1 MNTGESLEPQ
11 VVKKRAEALNDLKS
25 WQNTYKSE
33 LVPSPL
39 EDITKLQAKLE
50 LTHAHPSGIAQL
62 FASGKVTLKSLFRD
76 PGVLRAAGRNLDRVC
91 EDRDT
96 KAHESGVSELSLV
109 VGVASWNGNHV
120 PVLTY
125 PVRVVRDSSQ
135 DETVASIYFSGNVRL
150 NHALV
155 QRLRNRGIELREEVL
170 FDGSNYESGTPETS
184 AVFAAVSNQARSVFP
199 DFDIERDIVLGCFTD
214 AGTRFVAESD
224 HIIEALKSGA
234 VGNNMIDAIAGYDNA
249 IKRLQASDAP
259 KYDPFDADPHNE
271 YEVGDV
277 DNSVRYAS
285 GLVANGTSVFMN
297 VDAGCDSA
305 TLAAAIASRSVL
317 AGRSVL
323 YVADVTEQQRRFRQA
338 LSAHEIS
345 SLSVDVSDPHI
356 AKHVDAQLIAAV
368 GSRHSVASSRFEQVS
383 DELVGVRARLTRY
396 LGDLHGENERW
407 GISAYQ
413 TIQNL
418 AAIAMLPSH
427 PSTHV
432 RLKVDSAQ
440 ALAGH
445 LESWAHKLHEADKLG
460 EFTINPEDTPWFGAS
475 VFDESEA
482 ITVYQR
488 VVDVLTKLLPV
499 TREQVKTTVQNCGF
513 PVPATAREWARQITV
528 LKNLR
533 RVLDVFQPE
542 IFERDLDSMIEAS
555 KPKALRK
562 SEGTIMGFWERRRR
576 VKEARNLLRVG
587 AKVDDLHEALKIVAQ
602 QAAQWRL
609 FVPHGGWP
617 VLPPKLDEIV
627 ETQDMLTRNLVAL
640 DAVLSTT
647 RQGADLENTDFA
659 KLDERLRKLHDDR
672 TSLDTLPGR
681 CVLEREFSKA
691 GLNGLVED
699 LRRRHIT
706 GESLD
711 GELQLAWWTTVF
723 EDIVKSSEIISHQ
736 DGSAMQDAA
745 DRFVQVDTEHVRSI
759 GPMVQQ
765 EAMKRLCD
773 LLFSRTQEANQLHT
787 TLAGNRVGVTFASLV
802 RDYADLVISAKPIM
816 IGMPSTLAMMTPFKP
831 IVDTVIIDSAE
842 HISNLELLS
851 VLVRA
856 RNVVI
861 IAHKE
866 TISSQCLKKLV
877 EFLPEIELKSHA
889 LRRSLRLAKFL
900 EDHGYGNLQKDMPVE
915 RLQGKVHLHQV
926 EATGVPVMSSGLIEC
941 SQREIDEVVS
951 LIQQRAQTFTVV
963 PSSYVLAVVMLT
975 NTFRT
980 RLGAE
985 LKALAYRDENMA
997 RFLRHVRLVSVHEA
1011 VGAYATDVILSFC
1024 YAKTSHG
1031 RLLQQFGLLE
1041 SDGGKS
1047 MLLDSLALA
1056 RRNLDIVCAFTSKDM
1071 DDDRLHQEGPQLLKA
1086 LLVWAE
1092 NLKDTPVLPN
1102 GEKSYLESSESS
1114 NSNENKANADS
1125 YESSSEESDYDSQSY
1140 ETMKALDEAQAQ
1152 LDAALENSENKTSG
1166 SKSGALKSGS
1176 KSGSAKS
1183 DMSSDGKSN
1192 SESSLEMLS
1201 RNENVLFA
1209 DLADRIRSRGLRVA
1223 VNYGL
1228 KNGIRIPLVIGLSDK
1243 PYEVAVLTDDSRFMS
1258 IQSTRERHR
1267 ILVQDLET
1275 LGWSVMTVWSVAAF
1289 VNPEKEVD
1297 RIVSRI
1303 GELHGDER

>member
-1 MNTGESLEPQ
+1 MNSGESFETGATRHN
-11 VVKKRAEALNDLKS
+11 VALINDLKKWRDDYQS
-25 WQNTYKSE
+25 Q

-62 FASGKVTLKSLFRD
+62 FASGKVTLKALFRD
-76 PGVLRAAGRNLDRVC
+76 SGILRAAGRNLNRVC
-91 EDRDT
+91 EDRDN

-109 VGVASWNGNHV
+109 VGVASFNGNHV

-155 QRLRNRGIELREEVL
+155 QRLSERGVELREEVL

-184 AVFAAVSNQARSVFP
+184 AVFAAVSEQARSVFP

-214 AGTRFVAESD
+214 AGTRFVTEGD
-224 HIIEALKSGA
+224 HIIEALKTGV
-234 VGNNMIDAIAGYDNA
+234 VGNTMIDAIFSDKDA
-249 IKRLQASDAP
+249 INKLKAFNDPQ
-259 KYDPFDADPHNE
+259 YTPFDADPHSE
-271 YEVGDV
+271 FEVGDV
-277 DNSVRYAS
+277 DNTVRYAATLAAS
-285 GLVANGTSVFMN
+285 GTSVFMN
-297 VDAGCDSA
+297 IDAGCDSA
-305 TLAAAIASRSVL
+305 TLAASVASRSVL
-317 AGRSVL
+317 AGHSVL
-323 YVADVTEQQRRFRQA
+323 YVANVSEQQRRFRHA

-345 SLSVDVSDPHI
+345 SLAVDVSDPHI
-356 AKHVDAQLIAAV
+356 AKHVDSQLISAV
-368 GSRHSVASSRFEQVS
+368 GVRHSVASSRFEQVA

-396 LGDLHGENERW
+396 LGDLHKDNEHW

-418 AAIAMLPSH
+418 AAIAMLPSR

-432 RLKVDSAQ
+432 RFDVNCARLLS
-440 ALAGH
+440 GH
-445 LESWAHKLHEADKLG
+445 LESWAHKLHDADKLG
-460 EFTINPEDTPWFGAS
+460 EFTITPEDTPWFGAS

-482 ITVYQR
+482 VNVYQR
-488 VVDVLTKLLPV
+488 VVDVLTKLLPA

-513 PVPATAREWARQITV
+513 PVPNTARQWARQITV

-542 IFERDLDSMIEAS
+542 IFERDLESMIEAS
-555 KPKALRK
+555 KPKSLRK
-562 SEGTIMGFWERRRR
+562 SEGTDMGFWERRRR

-602 QAAQWRL
+602 QASQWRL

-617 VLPPKLDEIV
+617 VLPPKLDDIV
-627 ETQDMLTRNLVAL
+627 DTQEMLTRNLVAL
-640 DAVLSTT
+640 DSVLATT

-659 KLDERLRKLHDDR
+659 KLDERLRSLHDNR

-681 CVLEREFSKA
+681 CVLERDFRRA
-691 GLNGLVED
+691 GLSDLVED

-706 GESLD
+706 GQALD

-723 EDIVKSSEIISHQ
+723 EDIVRSSEIISHQ

-765 EAMKRLCD
+765 EAMKHLCD
-773 LLFSRTQEANQLHT
+773 LLFAHTQEANQLHT
-787 TLAGNRVGVTFASLV
+787 MLAGNRVGVTFANLV
-802 RDYADLVISAKPIM
+802 RDYADLVLCAKPIM
-816 IGMPSTLAMMTPFKP
+816 IGMPSTLAMRLPFKP
-831 IVDTVIIDSAE
+831 IADTVIIDSAE

-861 IAHKE
+861 IAHKS

-877 EFLPEIELKSHA
+877 DLLPQVRIKSHA
-889 LRRSLRLAKFL
+889 LRRSLLLAKFL
-900 EDHGYGNLQKDMPVE
+900 ESNGYGEVHQDIPVE
-915 RLQGKVHLHQV
+915 RLQGRVRLHQV

-941 SQREIDEVVS
+941 SQKEIDEVVS
-951 LIQQRAQTFTVV
+951 LIKQRAQTFTVV

-975 NTFRT
+975 NAFRI
-980 RLGAE
+980 RLGAD
-985 LKALAYRDENMA
+985 LKALAFKDENMA
-997 RFLRHVRLVSVHEA
+997 RFLRHVRLVSVNEA

-1041 SDGGKS
+1041 AEGGKN
-1047 MLLDSLALA
+1047 MLLDSLALS

-1071 DDDRLHQEGPQLLKA
+1071 DDERLHQDGPKLLKN
-1086 LLVWAE
+1086 LLIWAE
-1092 NLKDTPVLPN
+1092 NLSDSSVNSDSSSTSGAAAAADGAGGVSSGAGDSVVANEVSADSSASADSSVASDSSDSEPSVSDSDSDSVSDS
-1102 GEKSYLESSESS
+1102 EKSNSSKSTRSVLE
-1114 NSNENKANADS
+1114 
-1125 YESSSEESDYDSQSY
+1125 
-1140 ETMKALDEAQAQ
+1140 DE
-1152 LDAALENSENKTSG
+1152 L
-1166 SKSGALKSGS
+1166 SKSGDL
-1176 KSGSAKS
+1176 
-1183 DMSSDGKSN
+1183 N
-1192 SESSLEMLS
+1192 SHESSVEMLA

-1209 DLADRIRSRGLRVA
+1209 DLAERVRSRGLRVCA
-1223 VNYGL
+1223 NYGL
-1228 KNGIRIPLVIGLSDK
+1228 NTGIKIPLVVGLPDK
-1243 PYEVAVLTDDSRFMS
+1243 PYEIAILTDDSQFMS

-1267 ILVQDLET
+1267 MLIQDLET
-1275 LGWSVMTVWSVAAF
+1275 LGWVVMNVWSVAAF